1 MSQLPVSPFLRAWYK
16 WKMLRLPWRRQFLV
30 GFDLSGNTYW
40 EFLDRGSRLPPPR
53 TNPSS
58 QTTTTTTTTRSS
70 PVRWRRIVRYPRGT
84 HHSAVDVPPAW
95 HQWLRHTRADPP
107 SLDEQRAEV
116 ARQERIK
123 RLAAEADARWEAK
136 PRVMEDG
143 AGAARRAAA
152 LGARAPALETDRPL
166 GPGSTSSTSKFASAA
181 SERAAE
187 AGDTSGAGTVT
198 GDVAPGDSE
207 AVNLREETWKRMKR
221 EAEAEAE
228 AEAKAAE
235 AEGDGASKAAGG
247 KAPDPWRQHAKG
259 GPGETWQ
266 PKSWEPTAR
275 EKK

>member
-40 EFLDRGSRLPPPR
+40 EFLDRGSRLPPR

-58 QTTTTTTTTRSS
+58 QTTTTTTTTTTTRRRS

-84 HHSAVDVPPAW
+84 HHSAVNVPPAW

-136 PRVMEDG
+136 PKVMEDG
-143 AGAARRAAA
+143 AGAGAAQRAAA
-152 LGARAPALETDRPL
+152 AAALLGARAPALETDRPL
-166 GPGSTSSTSKFASAA
+166 GPGSSSSKFASAA
-181 SERAAE
+181 SERAE

-198 GDVAPGDSE
+198 GDVALGDSE

-221 EAEAEAE
+221 
-228 AEAKAAE
+228 E

-259 GPGETWQ
+259 GPSETWQ